1 VNARQ
6 TAPSAA
12 ETTFPVVVALEA
24 FDAWLR
30 EPTPE
35 RQAWLGEALAGVVRA
50 AGAVGA
56 YLEVDAPPLPALA
69 IGFGTLSARPIDD
82 GGSIVQHRLAADR
95 GRVEVGRLWLDAEGP
110 DGDLAARAVGLALDA
125 AWSRATV
132 RQTAERLE
140 ALDAA
145 VQGIAGVLEVA
156 RVLQL
161 IVDRVRDL
169 VGARYAALG
178 ILDDTGAIERFL
190 TSGIAAADRARIGT
204 LPRGH
209 GVLGLIVREARAIR
223 IADIGTHPAAHGFP
237 AHHPPMRSFLGVPVT
252 VKGRAIGNLYLTDK
266 LGADEFSAEDQQLA
280 ETFALHAGIAIDNAR
295 LHDQVQRLA
304 IVEERERIGK
314 DLHDGIIQG
323 VYAIAL
329 SLEDVPELMR
339 DDPAEATSR
348 VDRAIDGLN
357 LTIRD
362 IRNFILGLHSEL
374 IAGGDLVAGLATLAL
389 EFRLNSTVDIDID
402 LESGEEAAQVIP
414 LEQRVQL
421 LQMAREALS
430 NAARHSRATRASI
443 SLHADDEWLNLEVID
458 NGVGFDPRAPRNA
471 RHLGLVNLRG
481 RAAAMGGTL
490 LIESEPG
497 AGTRIIVRL
506 PLAQR
511 PSDGPAEGPVSVPPA
526 GAG

>member
-6 TAPSAA
+6 TAPAA
-12 ETTFPVVVALEA
+12 ETSFPVVVAIEA
-24 FDAWLR
+24 LDAWLR
-30 EPTPE
+30 DPTPE
-35 RQAWLGEALAGVVRA
+35 RRAWLGGALAGIVQSAGA
-50 AGAVGA
+50 AGMFF
-56 YLEVDAPPLPALA
+56 EVDAPPLPPFSV
-69 IGFGTLSARPIDD
+69 GFGTLSDRPADNAPPSVIAY
-82 GGSIVQHRLAADR
+82 QLAADE
-95 GRVEVGRLWLDAEGP
+95 GRVTLGTLWLDAEGP
-110 DGDLAARAVGLALDA
+110 DGGLAARAVELTLDA
-125 AWSRATV
+125 AWARAAV
-132 RQTAERLE
+132 HRTAERLE

-145 VQGIAGVLEVA
+145 VQAIAGVLDVE

-161 IVDRVRDL
+161 IVDRVRGL

-178 ILDDTGAIERFL
+178 ILDDGGTIERFL
-190 TSGIAAADRARIGT
+190 TSGIAAVERARIGGP
-204 LPRGH
+204 PRGH
-209 GVLGLIVREARAIR
+209 GLLGLIVREGRSIR
-223 IADIGTHPAAHGFP
+223 IADIASHPAAYGFP
-237 AHHPPMRSFLGVPVT
+237 EHHPPMRSFLGVPVT

-266 LGADEFSAEDQQLA
+266 VGAGEFSAGDQQLV
-280 ETFALHAGIAIDNAR
+280 EMFALHAGIAIDNAR

-329 SLEDVPELMR
+329 SLEDVPELMH
-339 DDPAEATSR
+339 DDPAEATAR

-374 IAGGDLVAGLATLAL
+374 IAGGDLVAGLETLAL
-389 EFRLNSTVDIDID
+389 EFRLNSVVDIDVD
-402 LESGEEAAQVIP
+402 LEPGEQAARRIP

-430 NAARHSRATRASI
+430 NTARHSRASRASV
-443 SLHADDEWLNLEVID
+443 SLRADDDWLTLAVED
-458 NGVGFDPRAPRNA
+458 NGVGFDPRTVRDA

-490 LIESEPG
+490 LIESETG

-506 PLAQR
+506 PFAR
-511 PSDGPAEGPVSVPPA
+511 RASDGPAEGPDGVPPA
-526 GAG
+526 TAG

>member
-1 VNARQ
+1 VNARP
-6 TAPSAA
+6 TAPASSD
-12 ETTFPVVVALEA
+12 TTFPVVVALEA
-24 FDAWLR
+24 LDAWLR

-35 RQAWLGEALAGVVRA
+35 RHTWLGGALAGVVRA

-56 YLEVDAPPLPALA
+56 YLDVDAPPLPAFA
-69 IGFGTLSARPIDD
+69 VGFGTLTERPVDD
-82 GGSIVQHRLAADR
+82 GGSVVSHRLAADG
-95 GRVEVGRLWLDAEGP
+95 GRVSVGTLWLDAEGP
-110 DGDLAARAVGLALDA
+110 DGDLAARAVELALDA
-125 AWSRATV
+125 AWARAAV
-132 RQTAERLE
+132 HQTAERLE

-145 VQGIAGVLEVA
+145 VQAIAGVLDVD

-178 ILDDTGAIERFL
+178 IHDEAGAIERFL
-190 TSGIAAADRARIGT
+190 TSGLAAEERARIGPP
-204 LPRGH
+204 PRGH
-209 GVLGLIVREARAIR
+209 GLLGLIVTEGRSIR
-223 IADIGTHPAAHGFP
+223 IPDITAHPASYGFP
-237 AHHPPMRSFLGVPVT
+237 AHHPVMRSLLGVPVT

-266 LGADEFSAEDQQLA
+266 HGADEFSAADQQLV
-280 ETFALHAGIAIDNAR
+280 EMFALHAGIAIDNAR

-339 DDPAEATSR
+339 DDPDEASAR

-389 EFRLNSTVDIDID
+389 EFRLNSTVDIDVD
-402 LESGEEAAQVIP
+402 LESGEDAARTIP

-443 SLHADDEWLNLEVID
+443 SLHADEEWLTFEVVD
-458 NGVGFDPRAPRNA
+458 NGIGFDPRAARDS

-490 LIESEPG
+490 LIESAPR

-511 PSDGPAEGPVSVPPA
+511 AGDGPTEGSDSVPPA

>member
-6 TAPSAA
+6 TAPAAA
-12 ETTFPVVVALEA
+12 ETTFPVVAALEA
-24 FDAWLR
+24 LDAWLR

-35 RQAWLGEALAGVVRA
+35 RRAWLGEALAGVARA
-50 AGAVGA
+50 AGATGA
-56 YLEVDAPPLPALA
+56 WLEVDAPPLPAFA
-69 IGFGTLSARPIDD
+69 VGFGTLAERPVDG
-82 GGSIVQHRLAADR
+82 GGSIIPHRLSADR
-95 GRVEVGRLWLDAEGP
+95 GRVQVGTLWLDAEGP
-110 DGDLAARAVGLALDA
+110 DGDLAARAVELALDA
-125 AWSRATV
+125 AWAKAAV
-132 RQTAERLE
+132 HQTAERLE

-145 VQGIAGVLEVA
+145 VQAIAGVLDVA

-178 ILDDTGAIERFL
+178 ILDDVGGIERFL
-190 TSGIAAADRARIGT
+190 TSGISVPERARIGSP
-204 LPRGH
+204 PRGH
-209 GVLGLIVREARAIR
+209 GLLGLIVREGRAFR
-223 IADIGTHPAAHGFP
+223 IADIATHPASYGFP

-266 LGADEFSAEDQQLA
+266 QGADEFSVEDQQLV
-280 ETFALHAGIAIDNAR
+280 EMFALHAGIAIDNAR

-329 SLEDVPELMR
+329 SLEDVPDLMR
-339 DDPAEATSR
+339 DDPIEATAR

-389 EFRLNSTVDIDID
+389 EFRLNSTVDIDVD
-402 LESGEEAAQVIP
+402 LESGEEAARVIP

-430 NAARHSRATRASI
+430 NAARHSHASRASI
-443 SLHADDEWLNLEVID
+443 SLRADDEWLTLEVVD
-458 NGVGFDPRAPRNA
+458 NGVGFDPRAARGA

-481 RAAAMGGTL
+481 RTAAMGGTL

-506 PLAQR
+506 PLAR
-511 PSDGPAEGPVSVPPA
+511 RASDGPAEGPDGVPPA
-526 GAG
+526 AAG